1 MPSGR
6 WGAQVSTEPL
16 GSMRSRN
23 AETCRAIRKSRRF
36 RALRDLEVN
45 CLAYQRAPFTGGEH
59 LAFRSHDNFHALSGP
74 PANATVALRVRE

>member
-1 MPSGR
+1 M
-6 WGAQVSTEPL
+6 
-16 GSMRSRN
+16 
-23 AETCRAIRKSRRF
+23 
-36 RALRDLEVN
+36 RDLEVN